1 MPKQLNDQ
9 MSRFLTEFR
18 HASPTLFKIPNKIF
32 ARRTGRT
39 QQTKRHQRNQQDAK
53 VQQKSQVILALI
65 QKWKFYLLLE

>member
-1 MPKQLNDQ
+1 MPQQLNDQ

-18 HASPTLFKIPNKIF
+18 HASPTLIQNTNKIF

-39 QQTKRHQRNQQDAK
+39 QQTKRHKRNQQDAK
-53 VQQKSQVILALI
+53 AQQKSKVFVTLI